1 MNNGF
6 KIAQSVARMGPETL
20 THTQKVQ
27 RLYRH
32 GLKTLGSWAIDRNVF
47 LNEADVMRAAFESN
61 RASERG
67 ASLLAQGEEKL
78 FDFTHSDPYCQPY
91 MPGGSKFMRN
101 PTIPLIVSHHAA
113 QPPPPPPLLPP
124 LLPPRPPPPPRLP
137 PPLLSPPPRRRR
149 RRR

>member
-6 KIAQSVARMGPETL
+6 KVAQSVARMGPETL

-61 RASERG
+61 RASGRG

-101 PTIPLIVSHHAA
+101 P
-113 QPPPPPPLLPP
+113 PPPTEVCQSFLKNRCAAEESGEEGAPSVGDGLG
-124 LLPPRPPPPPRLP
+124 
-137 PPLLSPPPRRRR
+137 
-149 RRR
+149 